1 MESWACKV
9 LTLSA
14 RLNAVH
20 VAIVFSFMVGYNLFK
35 FVCKSEDFVFAVSS
49 PIVGVFEKLNSHK

>member
-1 MESWACKV
+1 V

-20 VAIVFSFMVGYNLFK
+20 VAIVFSFMVGYNLFI